1 MNPQSTKK
9 TRKEIEAKMAQVFGE
24 KISSLPSEYQ
34 EILLEDMVTAFE
46 NRYTVLNRAQENT
59 EFIVD
64 VQRAVEYETI

>member
-1 MNPQSTKK
+1 
-9 TRKEIEAKMAQVFGE
+9 MAQVFGE

-46 NRYTVLNRAQENT
+46 NRFTVLNRAQENT